1 MSRVECLPSF
11 FFEIFCFRMYPA
23 MAQITAETTTTV
35 TIRPIATADNPSSWV
50 VCLFVASSSVFLK
63 VVVVPDDG
71 IVVDE
76 VEAEAEFV
84 SRCFVVD
91 TGVSDSELIVV
102 LELEYIDCVVE
113 EDVFSVEVVE
123 TIARGESVVCDNGYE
138 DNMVNWDV
146 DIGNV
151 EVDDRGSIADDV
163 DRGPMVE
170 EDVGEAAE
178 GFVVDIG
185 VVSVLVQ
192 SNVQSNALDEAK
204 HCQQLSLFLNVPL

>member
-1 MSRVECLPSF
+1 
-11 FFEIFCFRMYPA
+11 MYPA

-192 SNVQSNALDEAK
+192 SKTNTGGFTSFNPYILKLINYSVLPKNA
-204 HCQQLSLFLNVPL
+204 